1 MQNSL
6 NSAGLAL
13 VLQSFATGLLL
24 TADLATGRY
33 SAALGDTIQAINKA
47 VAAELIFIGTTN
59 FDRALYTGEGP
70 LEGGRRQGGRE
81 GGRRVSREQLQ
92 YPCCCTFESQRCRI
106 VLPASTRPLGGRQ
119 LFFVQLQAAT
129 ASIFIHGPAAIA
141 PPPLRP
147 TAASHVPAGITHT
160 HSCAAAVGLPGVQ
173 RVVTWN
179 TCWRG

>member
-141 PPPLRP
+141 PPPCVLLQPR
-147 TAASHVPAGITHT
+147 TCLQASHILTLVLLLLG
-160 HSCAAAVGLPGVQ
+160 CLGCRGL
-173 RVVTWN
+173 
-179 TCWRG
+179 